1 MPETDGESL
10 WQTEA
15 RLLASMAAR
24 LADPKFP
31 TGDHAALRR
40 MDPRAPDGMA
50 EIAVERLLA
59 SAAVASSGE
68 DRRRW
73 ALIVHCLALVRGR
86 HEREAPIGRV
96 LADSLYSESRSLY
109 SESRSLYSESRLNLL
124 LSADFDVLTDL
135 LPRLAR
141 FLDAHNA
148 AADWLPLVRIARWA
162 GRREDIAD
170 DERLRIARYYARAS
184 ATKENT

>member
-15 RLLASMAAR
+15 RLLATMAAR

-59 SAAVASSGE
+59 SASAAVAFSGE
-68 DRRRW
+68 GRRRW
-73 ALIVHCLALVRGR
+73 ALIVHCLALARGR
-86 HEREAPIGRV
+86 HEREAPIGRI
-96 LADSLYSESRSLY
+96 LAN
-109 SESRSLYSESRLNLL
+109 SLYSESRLNLL

-148 AADWLPLVRIARWA
+148 AADWLPLVRIARWT
-162 GRREDIAD
+162 GCREDIAD
-170 DERLRIARYYARAS
+170 DERLRIARDYARAP

>member
-1 MPETDGESL
+1 MSETDGESL
-10 WQTEA
+10 WQMEA
-15 RLLASMAAR
+15 RLVAAMAAR
-24 LADPKFP
+24 LADPAFP

-40 MDPRAPDGMA
+40 MNPRAPDGMA

-59 SAAVASSGE
+59 STTVAPSGD

-73 ALIVHCLALVRGR
+73 ALIVHCLALARGR
-86 HEREAPIGRV
+86 HERQAPIGRV
-96 LADSLYSESRSLY
+96 LAD
-109 SESRSLYSESRLNLL
+109 SLYSESRLNLL

-141 FLDAHNA
+141 FLDTHNA

-162 GRREDIAD
+162 GRCEDIAD
-170 DERLRIARYYARAS
+170 DQRLRIARDYARAS
-184 ATKENT
+184 AT